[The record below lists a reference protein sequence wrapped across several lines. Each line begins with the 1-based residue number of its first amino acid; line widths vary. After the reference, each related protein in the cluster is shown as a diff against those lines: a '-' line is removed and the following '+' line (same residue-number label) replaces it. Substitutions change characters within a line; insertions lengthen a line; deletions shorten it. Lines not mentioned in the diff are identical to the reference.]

1 MTVLVT
7 GASGLLGRHVVDQI
21 LEMGERPRALVA
33 PEESTEPFTSVD
45 VDVRSA
51 DIRERAAL
59 EAAMRGVERVV
70 HCAART
76 GPWGPEEEYD
86 QTNVRALDAL
96 IEIAAAEQVRH
107 VVHVSSV
114 TVHGNDV
121 RGAADENSPTRT
133 ERNPYSRSK
142 IAGERRLRE
151 LVTRFSVPVSI
162 VRPGWIYG
170 PRDTAS
176 FARTATMI
184 RDGRMVMLGS
194 GSNHLPLIYVTDAAR
209 GALQAVYAGGPS
221 GRAYILVNDE
231 PVTQRDYVA
240 AIARELG
247 VAMPTKRVPY
257 RLALALGAGFEAAWT
272 LARSEH
278 PPPLTRYGVKLLGG
292 ENRFDISRARRELGF
307 NPSVSMAEGV
317 ARTIA
322 WYRGTADQTAVA
334 RSA

>member
-7 GASGLLGRHVVDQI
+7 GASGLLGRHVVDQL
-21 LEMGERPRALVA
+21 LEMGERPRALLA
-33 PEESTEPFTSVD
+33 PGDDVVPFTSVD

-51 DIRERAAL
+51 DIRDRGAL

-76 GPWGPEEEYD
+76 GPWGPEDEYES
-86 QTNVRALDAL
+86 TNVRALDTL
-96 IEIAAAEQVRH
+96 IEIADAMAVRR
-107 VVHVSSV
+107 VVHVSSI

-121 RGAADENSPTRT
+121 RGRANENSPMRT

-151 LVTRFSVPVSI
+151 LATRHTVPISI

-170 PRDTAS
+170 PRDDAS

-184 RDGRMVMLGS
+184 RDGRMIMLGS
-194 GSNHLPLIYVTDAAR
+194 GANHLPLIYVTDAAR
-209 GALQAVYAGGPS
+209 GTLQAAYADGPS
-221 GRAYILVNDE
+221 ARAFILVNDE
-231 PVTQRDYVA
+231 RVTQREYLA

-247 VAMPTKRVPY
+247 VTMPTTRVPY
-257 RLALALGAGFEAAWT
+257 RLALALGAGFEGAWT

-292 ENRFDISRARRELGF
+292 ENCFDISRARRELGF
-307 NPSVSMAEGV
+307 NPSVSMTEGV
-317 ARTIA
+317 ARTVA
-322 WYRGTADQTAVA
+322 WYLGTADQAAAA